1 MCQTKFPVI
10 ATLTV
15 LMLASCNN
23 TENTPTTYMP
33 GFTVIHSTDTSR
45 IYKPNTTAVDYLH
58 FRPIDIDL
66 WYPAQ
71 ASEKD
76 SVLTFGQAVGLL
88 ESRANYYTASTAGNG
103 LTTNL
108 AKSLCKSVKCA
119 MPDRLLQQRSGT
131 YKNVPGAKGRFPL
144 ILYMASFNGMAYENI
159 ALLEDLVREGY
170 IVASI
175 SSIGSWPGDMTMKRK
190 DLMEQVHDAT
200 YALSLLK
207 KRPDVDSTRLGVIG
221 YSWGGLAGAVL
232 TTMQS
237 GVDALV
243 SLDGSEFHHYGTN
256 KQEDVDFDGIKN
268 ALPARSIKVP
278 YLRLESDRP
287 GGNPAERIYNFS
299 EKLSGQAQVFTVYKA
314 SHEDFSHLPTLV
326 REAGNYPNTRTYS
339 VIRKLSVAF
348 LTDHLTGTT
357 SRFNDS
363 LKAELTKTVALRPEY
378 ISK

>member
-1 MCQTKFPVI
+1 MYQTKFTLI
-10 ATLTV
+10 ATLAV
-15 LMLASCNN
+15 LMLVSCTNPQN
-23 TENTPTTYMP
+23 IATPYVP
-33 GFTVIHSTDTSR
+33 GFRVIHAVDSSR
-45 IYKPNTTAVDYLH
+45 IYKPNTATVDYLH

-76 SVLTFGQAVGLL
+76 SVLTFGQALGLL
-88 ESRANYYTASTAGNG
+88 ESRANYYTASTTGNG
-103 LTTNL
+103 LTTNI
-108 AKSLCKSVKCA
+108 AKSLCEGVKCST
-119 MPDRLLQQRSGT
+119 PDKLLQQRSGT
-131 YKNVPGAKGRFPL
+131 YKNEAEVKGRFPL

-159 ALLEDLVREGY
+159 ALLEDLVRQGY

-175 SSIGSWPGDMTMKRK
+175 SSIGGWPGDMTMKRS

-200 YALSLLK
+200 YALALLK

-232 TTMQS
+232 TSVQPDI
-237 GVDALV
+237 DALV
-243 SLDGSEFHHYGTN
+243 SLDGSEFHHYGKD
-256 KQEDVDFDGIKN
+256 KQEDIDFDGIKN
-268 ALPARSIKVP
+268 ILAARSIAPP
-278 YLRLESDRP
+278 YLRLESDQP

-326 REAGNYPNTRTYS
+326 RESGNCPNTRTYS

-357 SRFNDS
+357 NRFKDS
-363 LKAELTKTVALRPEY
+363 LKVESTKTVAQRPAY
-378 ISK
+378 TNR